1 MKKGKKAKAGKA
13 KAAAAGKAATGGR
26 SSETADPHAPTEDAI
41 AAVLA
46 SECPDMESA
55 GVQGDLIAC
64 LAAEVTPAAVAQYLA
79 AVKAAAVT
87 VGSQVRLDCRSLCTP
102 CCVVHACTVTETITC

>member
-1 MKKGKKAKAGKA
+1 MKKGKKAKAGKV

-26 SSETADPHAPTEDAI
+26 SSETADPHAPNEDAI

-55 GVQGDLIAC
+55 GMQGDLIAC

-79 AVKAAAVT
+79 AVKAAAAT
-87 VGSQVRLDCRSLCTP
+87 VGSQVRSTAGACARLIPTLLRSA
-102 CCVVHACTVTETITC
+102 CVSHTVT